1 MNKTFELI
9 KALITE
15 NDVLVSGSNCN
26 SLSAW
31 PEVMVKRPEAEIEKM
46 NRRQEK
52 FIHVGN
58 FVDRVEVDLVY
69 TEGSWS
75 PCLTLEDAR
84 ILDKIRMALQKGDI
98 KAAAQ
103 NAQIFQLTPVTK
115 AA

>member
-1 MNKTFELI
+1 
-9 KALITE
+9 
-15 NDVLVSGSNCN
+15 
-26 SLSAW
+26 
-31 PEVMVKRPEAEIEKM
+31 M

-58 FVDRVEVDLVY
+58 FVAKVEVDLVNS
-69 TEGSWS
+69 EDSWS
-75 PCLTLEDAR
+75 PCLSFADAQK
-84 ILDKIRMALQKGDI
+84 LDKIRIALQKGDI

>member
-1 MNKTFELI
+1 
-9 KALITE
+9 
-15 NDVLVSGSNCN
+15 
-26 SLSAW
+26 
-31 PEVMVKRPEAEIEKM
+31 MVKRPEAEIEKM

-58 FVDRVEVDLVY
+58 FVARVEVDLVY
-69 TEGSWS
+69 NEDSWS
-75 PCLTLEDAR
+75 PCLTLEDAQR
-84 ILDKIRMALQKGDI
+84 LDKIRMALQKGDI

>member
-1 MNKTFELI
+1 
-9 KALITE
+9 
-15 NDVLVSGSNCN
+15 
-26 SLSAW
+26 
-31 PEVMVKRPEAEIEKM
+31 M

-58 FVDRVEVDLVY
+58 FVAKVELDLVNS
-69 TEGSWS
+69 EDSRF
-75 PCLTLEDAR
+75 PCLSFADAQR
-84 ILDKIRMALQKGDI
+84 LDKIRIALQKGDI